1 MKRVVLT
8 KYGFIRFPEEDFHD
22 DGNNFTCYKFVDDES
37 HVSKFVDDGEAYL
50 SIHVNGKLPYEIY
63 STLPHYKRATWDFN
77 GISVSSLTDALL
89 QDFYKSCV
97 EYEREYRAAEAAI
110 QYPSLEDLTE
120 KAYKVVGKKI
130 LELQKLEALVAKHV
144 VGAAMLFSE
153 YDWKRIRDCIQHLN
167 AEIVRF
173 DPTTYPSQIYK
184 TETSFRFIKPEYEME
199 DSYWFRSIKEVFD
212 KHELI

>member
-8 KYGFIRFPEEDFHD
+8 KYGFSRFPEEDFHD

-37 HVSKFVDDGEAYL
+37 HVSKLVDDGEAYL
-50 SIHVNGKLPYEIY
+50 SIHVNGKLPYEVY

-199 DSYWFRSIKEVFD
+199 DSYWFSSIKEVFD

>member
-37 HVSKFVDDGEAYL
+37 HVSKLVDDGEAYL
-50 SIHVNGKLPYEIY
+50 SIHVNGKLPYEVY

-173 DPTTYPSQIYK
+173 DPTTYPAQIYK

>member
-37 HVSKFVDDGEAYL
+37 HVSKLVDDGEAYL

-77 GISVSSLTDALL
+77 GVSVSSLTDALL
-89 QDFYKSCV
+89 QDFYKSCI

>member
-1 MKRVVLT
+1 MKRVILT

-22 DGNNFTCYKFVDDES
+22 DGNNFTCYKFADDES
-37 HVSKFVDDGEAYL
+37 HVSKLVDDGEAYL
-50 SIHVNGKLPYEIY
+50 SIHVNGKLPYEVY

-130 LELQKLEALVAKHV
+130 LALVAKHV

-173 DPTTYPSQIYK
+173 DPTTYPAQIYR

>member
-22 DGNNFTCYKFVDDES
+22 DGNNFTCYKFANEES
-37 HVSKFVDDGEAYL
+37 HVSKLVDDGQAYL
-50 SIHVNGKLPYEIY
+50 SIHVTGKLPYEVY

-77 GISVSSLTDALL
+77 GISVASLTDALL
-89 QDFYKSCV
+89 QDFYVSCV

-110 QYPSLEDLTE
+110 QYPSLEELTE

-144 VGAAMLFSE
+144 VNAAMVFSE
-153 YDWKRIRDCIQHLN
+153 WEWKRVRDCIQHLN
-167 AEIVRF
+167 SEIVRF

-184 TETSFRFIKPEYEME
+184 TETSFRFIKPDYEMG
-199 DSYWFRSIKEVFD
+199 DSYWFTSIKEVFD
-212 KHELI
+212 KHELV

>member
-22 DGNNFTCYKFVDDES
+22 DGNNFTCYRFVDDES
-37 HVSKFVDDGEAYL
+37 HVSKLVDDGEAYL

>member
-1 MKRVVLT
+1 MKRIVLT

-37 HVSKFVDDGEAYL
+37 HVSKLVDDGEAYL

-184 TETSFRFIKPEYEME
+184 TETSFRFIKPDYEME

>member
-37 HVSKFVDDGEAYL
+37 HVSKLVDDGEAYL

-77 GISVSSLTDALL
+77 GVSVSSLTDALL

-110 QYPSLEDLTE
+110 QYPSLEELTE

-199 DSYWFRSIKEVFD
+199 DSYWVRSIKEVFD

>member
-22 DGNNFTCYKFVDDES
+22 DGNNFTCYKFADDKS
-37 HVSKFVDDGEAYL
+37 HVSKLVDDGEAYL
-50 SIHVNGKLPYEIY
+50 SIHVNGKLPYEVY

-173 DPTTYPSQIYK
+173 DPTTYPAQIYK

>member
-37 HVSKFVDDGEAYL
+37 HVSKLVDDSEAYL

-77 GISVSSLTDALL
+77 GVSVSSLTDALL

-110 QYPSLEDLTE
+110 QYPSLEELTE